1 MNDLALPRPTARD
14 VACGIVLGLDPAAPA
29 PIAVPSRAPAPLVA
43 LEHAVLPALRRP
55 PCLVSFSGGLDSS
68 LVLAIAAR
76 VARREGLPDPV
87 PVTWRFTGA
96 PRAEESPWQDQIIAE
111 LGLAR
116 EWQILQAGEDLDLVG
131 PVARR
136 LLTRYGPMHPPNLHV
151 HLPIIELARGG
162 SLLTGAGGD
171 QILAGWRRRPAT
183 LRMRLGLLRA
193 RWLRPQPDLF
203 PWLHSR
209 VSRQLRQALRAE
221 QRAEP
226 HRLAGR
232 IAWHLRRRD
241 LAMTRAGLAAVASD
255 HDVLA
260 VHPLVDDGFA
270 AALAA
275 HRGRLRT
282 PSRRELLADIADA
295 GLPPLVVAPRPK
307 ATFDEAFL
315 RAATR
320 EFIRSW
326 DGTGVDETLVD
337 VNALRREWSD
347 WPVNSLTAA
356 LVQHLWLAGHRAGR
370 QPTVE
375 APR

>member
-1 MNDLALPRPTARD
+1 MSDIALPRPTARD
-14 VACGIVLGLDPAAPA
+14 VACGIVLGLNPAAPPPA
-29 PIAVPSRAPAPLVA
+29 ARPGPAPTPIVA

-68 LVLAIAAR
+68 LVLAVAAR
-76 VARREGLPDPV
+76 VARHEGLPDPV

-96 PRAEESPWQDQIIAE
+96 PRAEESQWQDRLLAE
-111 LGLAR
+111 LGLGR
-116 EWQILQAGEDLDLVG
+116 EWQILRAGEDLDLVG

-136 LLTRYGPMHPPNLHV
+136 LLARYGPVHPPNLHV
-151 HLPIIELARGG
+151 HLPIVELARGG

-171 QILAGWRRRPAT
+171 QVLAGWRRRPGT
-183 LRMRLGLLRA
+183 LRMRLGLFRA

-203 PWLHSR
+203 PWLHPR
-209 VSRQLRQALRAE
+209 VSRQVRQELRAE

-241 LAMTRAGLAAVASD
+241 LSMTRASLAAVAAD

-260 VHPLVDDGFA
+260 VHPLCDDGFA

-275 HRGRLRT
+275 RRGRLRS

-295 GLPPLVVAPRPK
+295 ELPPLVVAPRPK
-307 ATFDEAFL
+307 ATFDEVFF

-326 DGTGVDETLVD
+326 DGTGADETLVD
-337 VNALRREWSD
+337 VDALRREWSD
-347 WPVNSLTAA
+347 WPVSSLTAA
-356 LVQHLWLAGHRAGR
+356 LVQHLWLAGQRAGR

-375 APR
+375 APS